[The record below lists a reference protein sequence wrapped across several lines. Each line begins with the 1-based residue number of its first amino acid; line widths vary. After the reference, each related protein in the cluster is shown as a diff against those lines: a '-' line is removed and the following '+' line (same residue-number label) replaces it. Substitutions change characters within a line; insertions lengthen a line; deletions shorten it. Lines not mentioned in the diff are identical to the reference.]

1 MGLAPILPVTP
12 ASSKASRAA
21 DLIGLN
27 PLIGHPLGTIQR
39 LVPRVVTKRISN
51 AASWLKRYG
60 RTPYCMRTASFA
72 FFLRGVPELPIFP
85 FFDFTPGLPAQC
97 GLVEFDEAQ
106 WTERAAGS
114 VRPASCAA
122 LKMET
127 ANRNASGA
135 GVKMSTVD
143 GMPQDRWCSERMA
156 ENPANFHNLF
166 DKTTEQT

>member
-1 MGLAPILPVTP
+1 MGLAPVLPVTP

-72 FFLRGVPELPIFP
+72 FFLRDLLELPTFP
-85 FFDFTPGLPAQC
+85 FFDFTPRAPAQC
-97 GLVEFDEAQ
+97 GPEFDEAH
-106 WTERAAGS
+106 WTERPAGS

-122 LKMET
+122 LKWKPPT
-127 ANRNASGA
+127 ATHRARA
-135 GVKMSTVD
+135 
-143 GMPQDRWCSERMA
+143 
-156 ENPANFHNLF
+156 
-166 DKTTEQT
+166 